1 VIHCH
6 LLYRINH
13 HTANL
18 GSNIKSFFYI
28 YLCILPGEERKMHR
42 KMSMHQTQGS
52 DTAKRS
58 FYSIVTIQYVA
69 CVFLCTCRKRFSGC
83 TTLTDALGFDWH
95 YYKHIGQLL
104 LHGLFLFSL
113 TRRSLLETR

>member
-42 KMSMHQTQGS
+42 KNEYASN
-52 DTAKRS
+52 A
-58 FYSIVTIQYVA
+58 
-69 CVFLCTCRKRFSGC
+69 
-83 TTLTDALGFDWH
+83 GFRH
-95 YYKHIGQLL
+95 
-104 LHGLFLFSL
+104 S
-113 TRRSLLETR
+113 